1 MDVTRKRDSK
11 HISNNSPSD
20 KRRKLRNLSSEL
32 DGDYWKQKSTR
43 RKRTTRRAEPATSTT
58 APPAATPAVQQH
70 FGVVVRRPT
79 FDVGLP
85 VVFGG
90 NQLGPTAP
98 LQADEI
104 EEPYS
109 PTYAGFAPR
118 RLIAAAP
125 APPVN
130 HLQLSRTNTD
140 YTWNFVPSW
149 QALTVGARI
158 LSRVL
163 TFPLAVAR
171 YLVDVAPETR
181 QRARQIEAAERE
193 RLRQLQ
199 IEAEANQQAEAEAN
213 QQTEAEANQQNE
225 DVDNFNPNVEVN
237 ASPFITPLR
246 RLPEPR
252 NTITAGMSTSAGAP
266 AGGSAG
272 GPAGTPAGSPAGPSP
287 SADATVIAYLKRLE
301 RRMDEKFAAMEMQ
314 LAKDA
319 PVDDA
324 GAREKALAAE
334 LLAME
339 TKTAAIAKERELIR
353 TGDWTGPTV
362 PLSPTSIFVAP
373 SPAVVQ
379 PSPLRPPQPRFS
391 PNDLPQ
397 ILFGDD
403 LEEWISE
410 MDHIVTSFGE
420 SVVCPHVLPRCF
432 AQGDPIRDWY
442 LTQPAATH
450 IFVTAGNGCWDRFKT
465 LLRSRFRPDLG
476 VLQFEADTY
485 RRLPNESWT
494 AFGIRK
500 YRLLKRAYAGSDD
513 SNIILKIKADMDTEV
528 VRYCK
533 EKSNIDL
540 FVGELMDFDRT
551 SPATSRSGNPNYG
564 TGSNYASASRNPN
577 YGTGSNYASASR
589 NPSYGTPSG
598 TPMDRGN
605 SRTPARTYP
614 PERPSYDPPRPVAGR
629 EKGKAPVRDDRKNSV
644 QNRINP
650 ETGKPCRSYL
660 NFQMKPVFIKRACSL
675 CEKNGRPNQM
685 HFTFE
690 CIDSSAKTLAIEV
703 GDDDDALADTLYR
716 TDSGHLTSYNFQ
728 HGATHAA
735 AIYHEEDDD
744 YEMDLDP
751 GNGQGGW

>member
-1 MDVTRKRDSK
+1 
-11 HISNNSPSD
+11 
-20 KRRKLRNLSSEL
+20 
-32 DGDYWKQKSTR
+32 
-43 RKRTTRRAEPATSTT
+43 
-58 APPAATPAVQQH
+58 
-70 FGVVVRRPT
+70 
-79 FDVGLP
+79 

-90 NQLGPTAP
+90 HQPERAAP
-98 LQADEI
+98 LQADEV

-125 APPVN
+125 APAPSVN
-130 HLQLSRTNTD
+130 LQLTRTAPD
-140 YTWNFVPSW
+140 YAWSFVPSW

-163 TFPLAVAR
+163 TFPFAVAR
-171 YLVDVAPETR
+171 FFVDVAPETR

-199 IEAEANQQAEAEAN
+199 IEANQQV
-213 QQTEAEANQQNE
+213 E
-225 DVDNFNPNVEVN
+225 DVDNSNPNVTVDLIQTPHR
-237 ASPFITPLR
+237 SPDPT
-246 RLPEPR
+246 PR
-252 NTITAGMSTSAGAP
+252 NTIVAGMSGSAGAP
-266 AGGSAG
+266 AGGPAG
-272 GPAGTPAGSPAGPSP
+272 GPAAPPAGPPAGDPADSP
-287 SADATVIAYLKRLE
+287 VIRYLERLE
-301 RRMDEKFAAMEMQ
+301 RRMNEKFAAMELQ
-314 LAKDA
+314 LAKDT
-319 PVDDA
+319 PVDDVA
-324 GAREKALAAE
+324 AREKALAAE
-334 LLAME
+334 MLAIE
-339 TKTAAIAKERELIR
+339 TKIAAIAKERELIR

-362 PLSPTSIFVAP
+362 PLSPTSIFIAP
-373 SPAVVQ
+373 PPAMVQ
-379 PSPLRPPQPRFS
+379 PSPSRPPQPRFS

-397 ILFGDD
+397 ILFGSD

-420 SVVCPHVLPRCF
+420 AVVCPHVLPRCF
-432 AQGDPIRDWY
+432 VQGDPIRDWY

-450 IFVTAGNGCWDRFKT
+450 SFVTAGNGCWDRFKT

-533 EKSNIDL
+533 EKSNIDV

-564 TGSNYASASRNPN
+564 TGSNYASPSKNPN
-577 YGTGSNYASASR
+577 YGTGSNLASTSG
-589 NPSYGTPSG
+589 NPNYGTPTG
-598 TPMDRGN
+598 TPAYRAN
-605 SRTPARTYP
+605 SRTPAYRPSYP
-614 PERPSYDPPRPVAGR
+614 SERPSYEPPRTG
-629 EKGKAPVRDDRKNSV
+629 KGKAPVRDDRRSSV

-650 ETGKPCRSYL
+650 DTGKPCRSYL
-660 NFQMKPVFIKRACSL
+660 NYQMKPVFIKRGCSL

-690 CIDSSAKTLAIEV
+690 CLDNSPRALAMEADE
-703 GDDDDALADTLYR
+703 GDDALAETLYR
-716 TDSGHLTSYNFQ
+716 TDSGNLTSYNFQ
-728 HGATHAA
+728 QGATHTA
-735 AIYHEEDDD
+735 AIYHDDD
-744 YEMDLDP
+744 DETDLDP